1 MAKFCGKCG
10 SRLDVDTG
18 LCPHCDQEKL
28 ETTRDLPKTG
38 EEVFQGGKDHS
49 LPIAGKQSSSI
60 DNGKKPHS
68 RRKKGVALK
77 ICLILLAVVI
87 LLGSILCALTYFDMI
102 RIPLLSGFLHSAT
115 DDAVESSLY
124 SVLSGDDSVAIVD
137 AQGQPVDSLTGGIMS
152 QKMFE
157 SISYSIV
164 KTAQKDNILT
174 ATVVFIVPD
183 ALALVDEYGGLDSPE
198 DDFSTWL
205 VNRLDGSF
213 PTVKMTVPVQF
224 MVQDD
229 GLVLIADEGLLN
241 VLTGGALQ
249 YYVDQQKNA
258 YEKVMEGIA
267 E

>member
-10 SRLDVDTG
+10 SRLDVNTG
-18 LCPHCDQEKL
+18 LCPHCGQEKL
-28 ETTRDLPKTG
+28 ETIQGLPKIE

-49 LPIAGKQSSSI
+49 LSIDGKLSPPI

-115 DDAVESSLY
+115 DDAVVSSLY

-137 AQGQPVDSLTGGIMS
+137 AQGQPVDSLTGGVMS
-152 QKMFE
+152 KKMFE

-164 KTAQKDNILT
+164 KTAQKENILT